1 MDGEIGR
8 DYVLLVAGHGVV
20 CTLYIAADGAGAV
33 FAAFV
38 VRGGVEMTVTD
49 GALVPVCK
57 AVVLPRVRVKRVGGK
72 LAQHLLFG
80 ELSFALLVVEHIT
93 AARTLPVALMSVY
106 RAGGALC
113 RNVVKVVPECAHGYR
128 GERLSAE
135 LVGKVAVAHRTV
147 IVGYVARLGARGLPF
162 GDERHIMF
170 VPYYAL
176 DIFAAAERK
185 RGRSHCK
192 SNGGN
197 NKSFHC
203 IALPDGTLS
212 APYD

>member
-1 MDGEIGR
+1 
-8 DYVLLVAGHGVV
+8 
-20 CTLYIAADGAGAV
+20 
-33 FAAFV
+33 
-38 VRGGVEMTVTD
+38 MTVTD

-57 AVVLPRVRVKRVGGK
+57 AVVLPLVRVKRVGGK
-72 LAQHLLFG
+72 LAQHFILG
-80 ELSFALLVVEHIT
+80 ELPFALLVVEHIT

-106 RAGGALC
+106 RAGGVFR
-113 RNVVKVVPECAHGYR
+113 RNVFKVVPERAGSDR
-128 GERLSAE
+128 NEPFGAE
-135 LVGKVAVAHRTV
+135 FVGKVAVAHRTV
-147 IVGYVARLGARGLPF
+147 IVGYVARLGARGMPF

-192 SNGGN
+192 RNGGN

-203 IALPDGTLS
+203 IALPDSTLS

>member
-1 MDGEIGR
+1 
-8 DYVLLVAGHGVV
+8 
-20 CTLYIAADGAGAV
+20 
-33 FAAFV
+33 
-38 VRGGVEMTVTD
+38 MTMTD

-93 AARTLPVALMSVY
+93 AARTQPIALMSVY
-106 RAGGALC
+106 RAGGVFR
-113 RNVVKVVPECAHGYR
+113 RNVFKVVPERTYRYR
-128 GERLSAE
+128 GEPLAAYF
-135 LVGKVAVAHRTV
+135 VGKVAVAHRTV

-170 VPYYAL
+170 VPDYAL
-176 DIFAAAERK
+176 DIFAAAERGH
-185 RGRSHCK
+185 GRSHCK

-203 IALPDGTLS
+203 IVLPDGTLS